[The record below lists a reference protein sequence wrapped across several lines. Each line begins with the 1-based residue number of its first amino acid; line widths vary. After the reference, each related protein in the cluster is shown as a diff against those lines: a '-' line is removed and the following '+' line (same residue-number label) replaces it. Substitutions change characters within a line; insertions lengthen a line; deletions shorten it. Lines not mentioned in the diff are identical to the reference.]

1 MMPTTLPFRTTEEA
15 NDDEDFVGYENN
27 EETNDENEVSP
38 PRKNSSEDNQ
48 HPHQQVASFDSSFT
62 NITNNKNN
70 YVMNKLRIAP
80 PSSNNN
86 NTNNNKLSVNL
97 KRNSFMHKYHS
108 FYACDSTASLNILKM
123 LIESKIKFPSNY
135 STNNASSNN
144 NNSFTSNSI
153 ASLNEKIKMKREKKN
168 EAEFLLELVKDISNE
183 LNLKSLSSKIINNL
197 KLLVNAEKASLF
209 FVCHPRKCLAS
220 FKFDPHAGVWDPAK
234 FTSTATAA
242 ASFNFDLMSNDFEME
257 ISFGKTLLGMVAE
270 SGNVINIPN
279 ASKVKY

>member
-1 MMPTTLPFRTTEEA
+1 MMPSTLPFRTTEEA
-15 NDDEDFVGYENN
+15 NDDEDFIGYENN
-27 EETNDENEVSP
+27 EETNDENEVSS

-48 HPHQQVASFDSSFT
+48 QPQQQVASFDSSFT
-62 NITNNKNN
+62 NITNNNNN
-70 YVMNKLRIAP
+70 YVMNKLRITP
-80 PSSNNN
+80 PASNS
-86 NTNNNKLSVNL
+86 KLSL

-135 STNNASSNN
+135 STNNASNNN
-144 NNSFTSNSI
+144 NNSSSSSSYHSNSI

-242 ASFNFDLMSNDFEME
+242 ASFNFDSMSNDFEME

-279 ASKVKY
+279 ASKVSI